1 MIKQQRPTDDD
12 EDDETEEVI
21 TRGEDEIYRDNTYF
35 SQNHPSLCTNNNAHK
50 IEKEKKNKQLIGR
63 ECVRI

>member
-35 SQNHPSLCTNNNAHK
+35 SQNHPSLSV
-50 IEKEKKNKQLIGR
+50 LITTQQN
-63 ECVRI
+63 